1 MADNIHEAVF
11 LIDLDSRSLV
21 YVSPAY
27 EEIWGR
33 SRDTLYARPGSWLE
47 SVAASDRPRVLE
59 EFGKARG
66 TGKFGFECFVD
77 RPDGSEREI
86 RACGYPVRDASGR
99 IHRIAGIVQDISAKR
114 QAERALRESERR
126 YVDMLENIA
135 LMAVMLDCGGN
146 VTFCNDSLLR
156 LTGGRREEI
165 VGGNWFQMF
174 HTTDAESSLA
184 VFSALLR
191 DEPMAYHHEST
202 VHTRSGV
209 RRLISWNNTLLRSA
223 SGEIIG
229 TASIGEDITEYRDSV
244 NEIRRLN
251 ESLEERVAERT
262 AQLEIANKELQA
274 FAHSVSHDLRAP
286 LNRIRGFSKILADA
300 NPAERDAREADL
312 LGRID
317 NAGREME
324 QLIGDLMELSRVAT
338 GELQRTDV
346 DVSAVASAMLG
357 RFQGECPERA
367 VDVRVEAGMR
377 ARADPGL
384 AAVVL
389 ENLLGNAWKFTAK
402 RHPGRIEVGI
412 EKGGPGATSFFVRDN
427 GAGFDVAQA
436 ARLFQPFERLHA
448 KSEFEGTGIGLATV
462 QRIVSR
468 HGGRVWAE
476 GAVDR
481 GATFHFTLAP

>member
-1 MADNIHEAVF
+1 
-11 LIDLDSRSLV
+11 
-21 YVSPAY
+21 
-27 EEIWGR
+27 
-33 SRDTLYARPGSWLE
+33 
-47 SVAASDRPRVLE
+47 
-59 EFGKARG
+59 
-66 TGKFGFECFVD
+66 
-77 RPDGSEREI
+77 
-86 RACGYPVRDASGR
+86 
-99 IHRIAGIVQDISAKR
+99 
-114 QAERALRESERR
+114 
-126 YVDMLENIA
+126 
-135 LMAVMLDCGGN
+135 
-146 VTFCNDSLLR
+146 
-156 LTGGRREEI
+156 
-165 VGGNWFQMF
+165 MF

-274 FAHSVSHDLRAP
+274 FAHIGFPRPAGA

-300 NPAERDAREADL
+300 NTVGARRARGRPAAAHRQRRARDGAAHRRSHGAL
-312 LGRID
+312 
-317 NAGREME
+317 AGRH
-324 QLIGDLMELSRVAT
+324 

-427 GAGFDVAQA
+427 GAASTSRKPPGSSSRSRGCTRRANSMA
-436 ARLFQPFERLHA
+436 PA
-448 KSEFEGTGIGLATV
+448 LAS
-462 QRIVSR
+462 RPCSASFSR

-481 GATFHFTLAP
+481 GATSTSRWPPRRWTHRIPHRCAYFCRGLGGRRAPRDE